1 MLINAAII
9 SVIILGCSLD
19 GSAPGVVLALTIASV
34 ALCAA
39 AVIMNKE

>member
-1 MLINAAII
+1 MLTNLAVV

-19 GSAPGVVLALTIASV
+19 GSSPGVILALIIASV
-34 ALCAA
+34 VLCAA